1 METNKRFHHTM
12 VDFCVDM
19 KPEHVS
25 LMLNDHY
32 SEFVGAYPNASK
44 VADNGDDIKF
54 IEEDGSLKII
64 MNKGMDANIFTGQL
78 EQNESCTSII
88 LE

>member
-32 SEFVGAYPNASK
+32 SK